1 MHEFAIATNL
11 LQIIEE
17 QQRAYKFGKVEK
29 IYLNIG
35 EFSNVVPEALEF
47 SFKIVAEGT
56 VAAGA
61 ELVIK
66 IVPLRLK
73 CLTCKEEFHSE
84 PYLFVCPKCGGGDL
98 EILSGNELQI
108 ESIEVDRENGD
119 KTGQQFTEG
128 E

>member
-17 QQRAYKFGKVEK
+17 QKRAYNFGKVEK

-61 ELVIK
+61 ELVIN

-73 CLTCKEEFHSE
+73 CLICKEEFHSE